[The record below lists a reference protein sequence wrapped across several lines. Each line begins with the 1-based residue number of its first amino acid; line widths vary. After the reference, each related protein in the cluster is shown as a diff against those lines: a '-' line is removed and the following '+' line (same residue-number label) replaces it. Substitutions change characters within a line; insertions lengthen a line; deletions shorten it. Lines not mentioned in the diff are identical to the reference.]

1 MENKPV
7 SFDNSTSAEIAVVI
21 IPSINGGRKSEYN
34 PEPGRKWGVGTAK
47 NNGLVW
53 LIAKDDRKLDITA
66 GSGLEGSLTDG
77 TSQLIIDYIIVPN
90 FNENDYYRGS
100 DQGT

>member
-7 SFDNSTSAEIAVVI
+7 SFDNSTSAQIGVVI
-21 IPSINGGRKSEYN
+21 ITSTNGGRISEYN

-47 NNGLVW
+47 HNGLVW

-77 TSQLIIDYIIVPN
+77 TSHLIIYDIIVPN
-90 FNENDYYRGS
+90 FNGNYY
-100 DQGT
+100 